1 MRRGILQ
8 TVTDNLKRS
17 ITYSYPPKRIISL
30 DPAITET
37 LYHLGLSDEVVGRT
51 RFCIHPKDKIN
62 QAVNVGGTKDMKIDR
77 IHDLKPD
84 LIIAEK
90 EENTKEMVETLEA
103 DYPVYV
109 FEIQTVDDAFHMI
122 EELGVLTDR
131 TEKAINLKKDILAH
145 FYQLPK
151 ATNHRIAYLIWKK
164 PYMAVGRDTYINDML
179 EKLGFINGFATSENR
194 YPMLTPE
201 DLQAEHLDYLFL
213 SSEPYP
219 FNDKHHEEFLNILPN
234 VTPVNVDG
242 EMFWYGARML
252 KAAPYFSKLISS
264 LQE

>member
-1 MRRGILQ
+1 MQR
-8 TVTDNLKRS
+8 VTDNLGRD
-17 ITYSYPPKRIISL
+17 ITYTYPPKRIISL

-37 LYHLGLSDEVVGRT
+37 LFHLGLEDEVVGRT
-51 RFCIHPKDKIN
+51 RFCIHPKGKVE
-62 QAVNVGGTKDMKIDR
+62 QAVNVGGTKDMKIER

-90 EENTKEMVETLEA
+90 EENTKDMVETLEA

-122 EELGVLTDR
+122 EELGVLIGK
-131 TEKAINLKKDILAH
+131 TESAINLKKDILAQ

-151 ATNHRIAYLIWKK
+151 ATGKRIAYLIWKK

-179 EKLGFINGFATSENR
+179 EKLGFVNPFATSTER
-194 YPMLTPE
+194 YPVITPE
-201 DLQAEHLDYLFL
+201 DLQAANLDYLFL

-219 FNDKHHEEFLNILPN
+219 FTDKHHAEFQEYIPD
-234 VTPVNVDG
+234 VTPINIDG
-242 EMFWYGARML
+242 EMFWYGSRMIE
-252 KAAPYFSKLISS
+252 AASYFSKLLSS
-264 LQE
+264 FK

>member
-1 MRRGILQ
+1 MQ
-8 TVTDNLKRS
+8 KVTDNLRRN

-37 LYHLGLSDEVVGRT
+37 LFHLGLEDEVVGRT
-51 RFCIHPKDKIN
+51 RFCIHPKGKVE
-62 QAVNVGGTKDMKIDR
+62 QAVNVGGTKDMKIER

-90 EENTKEMVETLEA
+90 EENTKDMVEALEA

-122 EELGVLTDR
+122 EELGVLIGN
-131 TEKAINLKKDILAH
+131 TESAINLKKDILAQ

-151 ATNHRIAYLIWKK
+151 ATGKRIAYLIWKK

-179 EKLGFINGFATSENR
+179 EKLGFVNPFATSTER
-194 YPMLTPE
+194 YPVITPE
-201 DLQAEHLDYLFL
+201 DLQAANLDYLFL

-219 FNDKHHEEFLNILPN
+219 FTDKHHAEFQEHIPD
-234 VTPVNVDG
+234 VTPINVDG
-242 EMFWYGARML
+242 EMFWYGSRML
-252 KAAPYFSKLISS
+252 EAASYFSKLLSS
-264 LQE
+264 FE